1 MSAARKPQS
10 PVRKS
15 SPWIRRAVAAAVLL
29 AIAGGGYYYYRQR
42 TAEAEAAA
50 YRTAK
55 VERGDIRVAI
65 SATGALAAISTVD
78 VGSQISGQV
87 TDVLVDFNDRVTK
100 GQVIAKIDP
109 STYQAQIAQG
119 SAQVNSARAG
129 LATAQA
135 ALRNAELDFQRKSA
149 LVERQLVAR
158 SDADLAR
165 AARDQARA
173 QVASA
178 QAQISQQIASTQTS
192 RLNLERTVIRAP
204 VDGVVLTRTVEPGQT
219 VAASLQS
226 PVLFQIAEDLSKM
239 EIVLAI
245 DEADIGQVK
254 AGQSV
259 SFTVDSF
266 PDRQFRGKVQQVRL
280 SATNTSNVITYP
292 VVVSVDNA
300 EQILLPGMTANA
312 EIEVSR
318 RDDVLR
324 VSNAALRYK
333 PAEDDAAAQAQAGPG
348 GPGGQGNG
356 ARGGMAADLPRVAQQ
371 LKLSPEQQAV
381 FDAALETMKQR
392 SAARQATPAANGGGS
407 ALFGG
412 GRGPG
417 GPGGG
422 GGGGIVIRGGGAG
435 AALGAMRQ
443 RMQERFNQ
451 QFAEFRAALDPQQ
464 QARWDSEVAALLNA
478 RRAPLY
484 KLVNGKPEQVVVRVG
499 ASDGSWT
506 EVSGNVQQGD
516 EVVVGSGRS
525 AK

>member
-15 SPWIRRAVAAAVLL
+15 SPWIRRAVVAAVLL
-29 AIAGGGYYYYRQR
+29 AIAGGGYYLYRQR
-42 TAEAEAAA
+42 NAEAEAAA

-55 VERGDIRVAI
+55 AERGDIRVAI

-135 ALRNAELDFQRKSA
+135 TLRNAELDFQRKSA

-165 AARDQARA
+165 SARDQARA

-178 QAQISQQIASTQTS
+178 QAQINQQIASTQTS

-333 PAEDDAAAQAQAGPG
+333 PAEEDAAAQAQAGPG
-348 GPGGQGNG
+348 GPGGQGGG

-371 LKLSPEQQAV
+371 LKLSPQQQAV
-381 FDAALETMKQR
+381 FDAALEAMKQR
-392 SAARQATPAANGGGS
+392 SAARQATPAANGGS
-407 ALFGG
+407 TLFGG
-412 GRGPG
+412 GRGP
-417 GPGGG
+417 GG
-422 GGGGIVIRGGGAG
+422 GGGGIVIRGGGGSAG

-506 EVSGNVQQGD
+506 EVSGNIQQGD

>member
-15 SPWIRRAVAAAVLL
+15 SPWIRRAVVAAVLL
-29 AIAGGGYYYYRQR
+29 ALAGGGYYYYTQR
-42 TAEAEAAA
+42 NQQAEASA

-55 VERGDIRVAI
+55 AERGDIRVAI

-87 TDVLVDFNDRVTK
+87 TDVLVDFNDRVHK

-119 SAQVNSARAG
+119 SAQVTSARAS

-135 ALRNAELDFQRKSA
+135 TLRNAELDFQRKSA

-173 QVASA
+173 QVAA
-178 QAQISQQIASTQTS
+178 AEAQINQQIASTQTS

-254 AGQSV
+254 AGQGV

-324 VSNAALRYK
+324 VGNAALRYK
-333 PAEDDAAAQAQAGPG
+333 PAEDDPAAQAAG
-348 GPGGQGNG
+348 GPGAPGG
-356 ARGGMAADLPRVAQQ
+356 AGGGRGGMANDLPRVAQQ
-371 LKLSPEQQAV
+371 LKLTPAQQAT
-381 FDAALETMKQR
+381 FEAALEAMKQR
-392 SAARQATPAANGGGS
+392 SAARQAAPPANGGGS
-407 ALFGG
+407 TLFG
-412 GRGPG
+412 GRGP
-417 GPGGG
+417 GG
-422 GGGGIVIRGGGAG
+422 GGGGIVIRGGGANAG
-435 AALGAMRQ
+435 AAAGALRQ

-451 QFAEFRAALDPQQ
+451 QFGEFRTSLTPEQQ
-464 QARWDSEVAALLNA
+464 NLWDSEVAALLNA

-506 EVSGNVQQGD
+506 EVSGNIKQGD
-516 EVVVGSGRS
+516 EVIVGSGR
-525 AK
+525 KEP

>member
-1 MSAARKPQS
+1 MSAAKPTS
-10 PVRKS
+10 TATNKNGRRKS
-15 SPWIRRAVAAAVLL
+15 PWPKRIVVIAVALAV
-29 AIAGGGYYYYRQR
+29 AGGAWAFYRQR
-42 TAEAEAAA
+42 NAEQAAGA

-65 SATGALAAISTVD
+65 SATGALSAISTVD

-87 TDVLVDFNDRVTK
+87 TEVLADYNDRVSK
-100 GQVIAKIDP
+100 GQVIARIDP
-109 STYQAQIAQG
+109 ATYEAQIAQG
-119 SAQVNSARAG
+119 SAQVSNARAG

-135 ALRNAELDFQRKSA
+135 TLRNAELDYQRKSELA
-149 LVERQLVAR
+149 KNQLVAR

-173 QVASA
+173 QLAGA
-178 QAQISQQIASTQTS
+178 EAQINQQIASTQTS
-192 RLNLERTVIRAP
+192 RLNLQRTVIRAP
-204 VDGVVLTRTVEPGQT
+204 VDGVVLTRSIEPGQT

-254 AGQSV
+254 PGQSV
-259 SFTVDSF
+259 NFTVDSF
-266 PDRQFRGKVQQVRL
+266 PDRQFRGAVQQVRL

-292 VVVSVDNA
+292 VVVSVDN
-300 EQILLPGMTANA
+300 EDGVLLPGMTANA

-318 RDDVLR
+318 RDNVLR

-333 PAEDDAAAQAQAGPG
+333 PAEEAAGTGPAG
-348 GPGGQGNG
+348 GPPGG
-356 ARGGMAADLPRVAQQ
+356 ARGGLSGDLPRVAQA
-371 LKLSPEQQAV
+371 LKLDANQQAA
-381 FDAALETMKQR
+381 FDAALEQMKQR
-392 SAARQATPAANGGGS
+392 MAARTAAPAAAPPGGGGG
-407 ALFGG
+407 APIIIGG

-417 GPGGG
+417 GGGG
-422 GGGGIVIRGGGAG
+422 NNNRNRSGGAVSG
-435 AALGAMRQ
+435 AARQ

-451 QFAEFRAALDPQQ
+451 QFGSFRSTLNDAQRKQ
-464 QARWDSEVAALLNA
+464 WDTEIVNLVTA
-478 RRAPLY
+478 RRVPLY
-484 KLVNGKPEQVVVRVG
+484 KLVNGEPEQIVVRVG

-506 EVSGNVQQGD
+506 EVSGNIREGD
-516 EVVVGSGRS
+516 EIVVGSGRG

>member
-15 SPWIRRAVAAAVLL
+15 SPWIRRAVVAAVVL
-29 AIAGGGYYYYRQR
+29 ALAGGGYYYYAQR
-42 TAEAEAAA
+42 NAQAEASA

-55 VERGDIRVAI
+55 AERGDIRVAI

-87 TDVLVDFNDRVTK
+87 TEVLVDFNDRVSK

-119 SAQVNSARAG
+119 SAQVNSARAS

-135 ALRNAELDFQRKSA
+135 TLRNAELDFQRKST

-292 VVVSVDNA
+292 VVVAVDNA

-333 PAEDDAAAQAQAGPG
+333 PAEDDPAAQAQGGAGGPG
-348 GPGGQGNG
+348 GPGGGG
-356 ARGGMAADLPRVAQQ
+356 RGGMANDLPRVAQQ
-371 LKLSPEQQAV
+371 LKLSSAQQAT
-381 FDAALETMKQR
+381 FDAALEAMKQR
-392 SAARQATPAANGGGS
+392 SAARQATPPANGGGS

-412 GRGPG
+412 RGP
-417 GPGGG
+417 GG
-422 GGGGIVIRGGGAG
+422 GGGGIVIRGGGGANAG
-435 AALGAMRQ
+435 AAAGALRQ

-451 QFAEFRAALDPQQ
+451 QFAEFRNGLNPEQ

-506 EVSGNVQQGD
+506 EVSGNIQQGD
-516 EVVVGSGRS
+516 EVIVGSGRS
-525 AK
+525 AQ

>member
-10 PVRKS
+10 SVRKS
-15 SPWIRRAVAAAVLL
+15 SPWIRRAVVAAVLL

-42 TAEAEAAA
+42 NAEAEAAA

-135 ALRNAELDFQRKSA
+135 TLRNAELDFQRKSA

-165 AARDQARA
+165 SARDQARA
-173 QVASA
+173 QVAAA
-178 QAQISQQIASTQTS
+178 QAQINQQIASTQTS

-266 PDRQFRGKVQQVRL
+266 PDRQFRGKVQQVRI

-300 EQILLPGMTANA
+300 EQSLLPGMTANA

-333 PAEDDAAAQAQAGPG
+333 PAEEDAAAQAQAGPG
-348 GPGGQGNG
+348 GPVGQGGG
-356 ARGGMAADLPRVAQQ
+356 ARGGMAADLPRVVQQ
-371 LKLSPEQQAV
+371 LKLSPQQQTV
-381 FDAALETMKQR
+381 FDAALEAMKQR

-417 GPGGG
+417 G
-422 GGGGIVIRGGGAG
+422 GGGGIVIRGGGGSAG
-435 AALGAMRQ
+435 AAAGALRQ

-451 QFAEFRAALDPQQ
+451 QFAEFRTALDPQQ

-484 KLVNGKPEQVVVRVG
+484 KLVNGKPEPVVVRVG

-506 EVSGNVQQGD
+506 EVSGNIQQGD

>member
-1 MSAARKPQS
+1 MSAAKPIS
-10 PVRKS
+10 PATNNKGRRKS
-15 SPWIRRAVAAAVLL
+15 PWPRRLVVAAVVLAVA
-29 AIAGGGYYYYRQR
+29 GGAWTYFRQR
-42 TAEAEAAA
+42 NAEAAAGA

-65 SATGALAAISTVD
+65 SATGALSAISTVD

-87 TDVLVDFNDRVTK
+87 TEVLADYNDRVTK
-100 GQVIAKIDP
+100 GQVIARIDP
-109 STYQAQIAQG
+109 ATYEAQIAQG
-119 SAQVNSARAG
+119 SAQVANARAG

-135 ALRNAELDFQRKSA
+135 TLRNAELDYQRKSELA
-149 LVERQLVAR
+149 KNQLVAR

-173 QVASA
+173 QLAGA
-178 QAQISQQIASTQTS
+178 EAQINQQIASTQTS
-192 RLNLERTVIRAP
+192 RLNLQRTVIRAP
-204 VDGVVLTRTVEPGQT
+204 VDGVVLTRSIEPGQT

-254 AGQSV
+254 PGQSV
-259 SFTVDSF
+259 NFTVDSF
-266 PDRQFRGKVQQVRL
+266 PDRQFRGAVQQVRL

-292 VVVSVDNA
+292 VVVSVDNGDGV
-300 EQILLPGMTANA
+300 LLPGMTANA

-333 PAEDDAAAQAQAGPG
+333 PADDAAGAGAAS
-348 GPGGQGNG
+348 GPAGG
-356 ARGGMAADLPRVAQQ
+356 ARGGLSGDLPRVAQA
-371 LKLSPEQQAV
+371 LKLDANQQAA
-381 FDAALETMKQR
+381 FDAALEQMKQR
-392 SAARQATPAANGGGS
+392 MAARTAAPTAAAPGGAGGG
-407 ALFGG
+407 APIIIGG

-417 GPGGG
+417 GGGG
-422 GGGGIVIRGGGAG
+422 NNNRNNRSGGAVSG
-435 AALGAMRQ
+435 AARQ

-451 QFAEFRAALDPQQ
+451 QFGSFRATLNDAQRKQ
-464 QARWDSEVAALLNA
+464 WDAEIANLVTA
-478 RRAPLY
+478 RRVPLY
-484 KLVNGKPEQVVVRVG
+484 KLVKGEPEQIVVRVG

-506 EVSGNVQQGD
+506 EVSGNIKEGD
-516 EVVVGSGRS
+516 EIVVGSGRGT
-525 AK
+525 K